1 MGGILIGTSREI
13 AAEFTFFLA
22 IPVMFG
28 ASLLKLLKFGFV
40 FTSQELIIRIVGL
53 VTAFI
58 ISILAIKFLMNYI
71 KKNDF
76 KAFGY
81 YRIILGI
88 IVLIYFAIV

>member
-1 MGGILIGTSREI
+1 
-13 AAEFTFFLA
+13 
-22 IPVMFG
+22 MFG

-40 FTSQELIIRIVGL
+40 FTSQELIILIVGL

-88 IVLIYFAIV
+88 IVLIYFAIVY